1 MSDAVLAP
9 SSWQEARER
18 LAPRAVGATV
28 LALTTLEL
36 SLDGR
41 QSASAGVVDA
51 GGDLTTGAVVATP
64 DGDVVVTAGMAAD
77 WGVAVPDVV
86 SVAVEGTFGRDVEGA
101 RALGEGAYVVQD
113 PDFVGAVSARPAL
126 VHGFAVQG
134 RHVVVVPRA
143 DVLVVAGSDDVPA
156 LLRAL
161 AVVDE
166 VVGQGEHLVSPLPR
180 VAGEHGWEDHAW
192 PDDPAVAGLAA
203 LVARRWNVA
212 VFTWQQGLLERFY
225 RQQGQVLTLAPIELV
240 AAPDGRAVTYAPVTT
255 ALPCAVPPVD
265 DLVFVGDDGDV
276 TRAAWD
282 AVHRH
287 VPDLLQPFAT
297 IPQRWV
303 LTRFPTADE
312 LAAVRA

>member
-18 LAPRAVGATV
+18 LAPRAVGDAV
-28 LALTTLEL
+28 LALTSLEL
-36 SLDGR
+36 SLEGR
-41 QSASAGVVDA
+41 QSATAGVVGA
-51 GGDLTTGAVVATP
+51 GGDLATGAVVATAA
-64 DGDVVVTAGMAAD
+64 GDVVVTAGMAAE
-77 WGVAVPDVV
+77 WGVGVPEVV
-86 SVAVEGTFGRDVEGA
+86 TAAVEGTLGRDVEGA
-101 RALGEGAYVVQD
+101 QALGEGAWVVQD
-113 PDFVGAVSARPAL
+113 PDFVGAVSARPGL
-126 VHGFAVQG
+126 VHGFAVRG
-134 RHVVVVPRA
+134 RPVVVVPSA

-166 VVGQGEHLVSPLPR
+166 VVGRGEHLVSPLPR

-203 LVARRWNVA
+203 LVARRWDAA
-212 VFTWQQGLLERFY
+212 VYSWQQGLLERSY
-225 RQQGQVLTLAPIELV
+225 REQGQVLTIAPVELA
-240 AAPDGRAVTYAPVTT
+240 AGPDGRAVTWAPVTT

-265 DLVFVGDDGDV
+265 DLVFVGDDGAV

-282 AVHRH
+282 AVQRQ

-297 IPQRWV
+297 IPPRWV